1 MCLEILRM
9 MYIFNVQSG
18 NTGEDE
24 DDEPSSKKRAWYG
37 TEWFYARVRK
47 TIGWVDMIIE
57 H

>member
-1 MCLEILRM
+1 M

-37 TEWFYARVRK
+37 TEWFYARVRR
-47 TIGWVDMIIE
+47 TIG
-57 H
+57 